1 MSKIVAIITFFGIA
15 ILMIGIFWYGRNQNP
30 PIDDIDK
37 YIGLAGSLLSLGGVL
52 MALVQIKQADE
63 QIKLSA
69 TQIQT
74 VAQTTEKIKEAVAE
88 NKQEIRDFLSMS
100 EVAHLV
106 ESIRYAQLHVRQK
119 AYSNAALLLQMIK
132 DDMIRANHQY
142 SDVIASLKLD
152 VPDTITKLN
161 LDIETLTMNGLYKAK
176 DIGSKHT
183 LKPEIIHQNLEA
195 AREIF
200 IEIETSLKQKKI

>member
-1 MSKIVAIITFFGIA
+1 MSKTAAIVTFLVIA
-15 ILMIGIFWYGRNQNP
+15 LILIGIFWYGRNQNP
-30 PIDDIDK
+30 PITDIYN

-52 MALVQIKQADE
+52 MALVQIRQADD

-69 TQIQT
+69 SKIQT
-74 VAQTTEKIKEAVAE
+74 VAQTTQKIQTAVEE

-142 SDVIASLKLD
+142 SDVISSLKLE
-152 VPDTITKLN
+152 VPATITKLN

-176 DIGSKHT
+176 DIETKHT
-183 LKPEIIHQNLEA
+183 LKPEIIHHNLEV

>member
-1 MSKIVAIITFFGIA
+1 MNKKQAITGFCSISA
-15 ILMIGIFWYGRNQNP
+15 IMLLLFILSEVFKWDTVGNTISLIGV
-30 PIDDIDK
+30 
-37 YIGLAGSLLSLGGVL
+37 LLSLGGVM
-52 MALVQIKQADE
+52 MALVQIRQADI
-63 QIKLSA
+63 QIQTAS
-69 TQIQT
+69 TDIQT
-74 VAQTTEKIKEAVAE
+74 VAETTAKIEKAVEE

-152 VPDTITKLN
+152 VPATITKLN

-176 DIGSKHT
+176 DIEDKHP
-183 LKPEIIHQNLEA
+183 LRPEIIHKNLEA

-200 IEIETSLKQKKI
+200 IEIETALKQKKI